1 MRRPSHY
8 RAPLQRSPGS
18 RSNGNAQSPT
28 AVAPAASLAQQE
40 APSDAVTTEMSVGR
54 LTSEVVVREYS
65 PHDESQTK
73 DLERKI
79 DGVLTSKESVAAVM
93 SDYTEVLPP
102 SSLKAEKI
110 HQMHFTIRPYV
121 PDAYKD
127 DIIYAKPTPQQGD
140 AAKATKQA
148 RRAHRA
154 TMAITAKENHERRRL
169 EAAADDRNSK
179 SYTKARTET
188 GKTPARAKKRK
199 ANELESAV
207 V

>member
-65 PHDESQTK
+65 EEEDNSADEDNSP
-73 DLERKI
+73 
-79 DGVLTSKESVAAVM
+79 ESDVPTAEKVPTM
-93 SDYTEVLPP
+93 NYTEVLPP

-188 GKTPARAKKRK
+188 GKTPACAKKRK